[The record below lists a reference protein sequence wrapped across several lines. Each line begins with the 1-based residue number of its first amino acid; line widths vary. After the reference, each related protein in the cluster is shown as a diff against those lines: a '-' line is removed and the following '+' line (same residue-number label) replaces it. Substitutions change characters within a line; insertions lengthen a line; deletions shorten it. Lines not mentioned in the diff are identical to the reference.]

1 MQRAPNVKSY
11 TLSVALLALVAFY
24 DGSTLAQE
32 LKAGDL
38 LLSHAWARATPG
50 GAKVG
55 GAFLTIKNAGKIP
68 DKLVGGSSPLGEKV
82 EVHETATKAGVATMR
97 PVSGGL
103 PIPAG
108 RTVTLEPG
116 GYHIMI
122 MGLNAP
128 LKAGDHV
135 PMTLQF
141 EKAGKVEITLDVQGI
156 GASGPT
162 SGQMDHGMPSMQQ
175 PMKMNSDHKR

>member
-1 MQRAPNVKSY
+1 MA
-11 TLSVALLALVAFY
+11 LSAA
-24 DGSTLAQE
+24 STLAQQ

-38 LLSHAWARATPG
+38 LLSHARATPG
-50 GAKVG
+50 GAKVAG
-55 GAFLTIKNAGKIP
+55 VFLTIKNAGKTP
-68 DKLVGGSSPLGEKV
+68 DKLVGGSTPLGEKV
-82 EVHETATKAGVATMR
+82 EVYETTTKDGVTAMR

-108 RTVTLEPG
+108 RTVLLAPG

-128 LKAGDHV
+128 LKGGDHV

-141 EKAGKVEITLDVQGI
+141 EKAGKVEITLNVQGI
-156 GASGPT
+156 GAAGPT
-162 SGQMDHGMPSMQQ
+162 SGHMDHEMPGMQQ
-175 PMKMNSDHKR
+175 PMKMNSDHKM